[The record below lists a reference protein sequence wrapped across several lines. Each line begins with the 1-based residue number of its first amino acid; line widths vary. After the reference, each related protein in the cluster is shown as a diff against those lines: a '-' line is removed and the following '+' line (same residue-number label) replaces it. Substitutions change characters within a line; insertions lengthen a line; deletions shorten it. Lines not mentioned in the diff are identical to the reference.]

1 MPINE
6 IPEFKEIISL
16 LRQQKRDIAA
26 TKRRLEKVNNKYDFL
41 KQIFKVGSDGQFL
54 ERQIAELFKAIG
66 YENVKH
72 IIFPT
77 DMPDIEI
84 TVADRLTCIEVKS
97 SKRLHETENEILQVN
112 KYKVRRQDDLPHLI
126 VKGIIIFNNDNLK
139 TEIKLRDKN
148 PFDANRE
155 RDGKLNGYSLIST
168 TELTNG
174 FILLKKNEI
183 TFKQFDKIIHR
194 IGIVK
199 FSKRHIKKVLSEE

>member
-1 MPINE
+1 MPINQ

-26 TKRRLEKVNNKYDFL
+26 TKRRLEKKNSKYIFL
-41 KQIFKVGSDGQFL
+41 KQIFKFGSDGQFL
-54 ERQIAELFKAIG
+54 ERQIAELFKEIG
-66 YENVKH
+66 YKNVNQ
-72 IIFPT
+72 INFPT

-84 TVADRLTCIEVKS
+84 TVAERLTCIEVKS
-97 SKRLHETENEILQVN
+97 SKRMHETENELLQVN
-112 KYKVRRQDDLPHLI
+112 KYKVRRQDDLPNLI
-126 VKGIIIFNNDNLK
+126 VKGILIFNNDNQQIDI
-139 TEIKLRDKN
+139 TLRDKN

-155 RDGKLNGYSLIST
+155 RDAKLNGYSLIST

-183 TFKQFDKIIHR
+183 SFEQFDKIIHR